1 LKTAPV
7 LFFRGRGDWLRK
19 LSRVDLSRPGG
30 SANRPYQ
37 RVPLCRLARYPPR
50 RRTFPAVTRND
61 RIWRL
66 CGPPWSRSA
75 RRN

>member
-7 LFFRGRGDWLRK
+7 LFFRGRAIDSESFRELTSIAQAVRWTAL
-19 LSRVDLSRPGG
+19 P
-30 SANRPYQ
+30 A
-37 RVPLCRLARYPPR
+37 VPLCRLARYPPR
-50 RRTFPAVTRND
+50 RRTFPAFTRND